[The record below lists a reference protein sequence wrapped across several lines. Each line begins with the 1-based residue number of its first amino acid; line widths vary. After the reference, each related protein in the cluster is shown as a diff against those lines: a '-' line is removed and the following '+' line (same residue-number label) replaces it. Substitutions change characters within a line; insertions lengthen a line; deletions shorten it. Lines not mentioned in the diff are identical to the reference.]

1 MPQQPRWRGRWT
13 RRWGQGAST
22 PGTRRWIRGPN
33 LLPWLAVALV
43 PAFSLTAIVTASH
56 RAHYEELARAWK
68 SNGDVA
74 LREHDPAGAVE
85 AFRNALRFAREDRTL
100 RLRLAEAL
108 AAAGQTSEARAY
120 LLRLWDDQPGNGQV
134 NLELARVAAS
144 TDAAADAV
152 RYYHNAIEGAWPS
165 DAETHRRQLRLEL
178 AGYLIDRGDA
188 HLAEAELIALAG
200 DLPEDP
206 AFRLRVAA
214 LFASAGA
221 HRRAQSIYDE
231 LTGSSA
237 VGARALH
244 GAAAA
249 ALALG
254 DHAAVVRYLSQLP
267 AQQLEPATRDML
279 ETSRL
284 VLQLDPYRRG
294 LASRVRVARARRI
307 IEVAATR
314 LDACTPAPSALRQ
327 MRDEL
332 RKILRSGTAR
342 WARTPEGFDTAV
354 LLAYR
359 SAYAARESCGALT
372 PPDRA
377 LLILHA
383 QMPEPPS

>member
-1 MPQQPRWRGRWT
+1 M
-13 RRWGQGAST
+13 
-22 PGTRRWIRGPN
+22 RGPN

-56 RAHYEELARAWK
+56 RAHYEQLAQTWESK
-68 SNGDVA
+68 GDLA
-74 LREHDPAGAVE
+74 LRAHDPAGAVE

-100 RLRLAEAL
+100 RLRLAESL
-108 AAAGQTSEARAY
+108 AAAGRTSEARAY

-134 NLELARVAAS
+134 NLELARVAAR
-144 TDAAADAV
+144 TDTAADAV

-178 AGYLIDRGDA
+178 AGYLIERGDA

-214 LFASAGA
+214 LLASADA
-221 HRRAQSIYDE
+221 HRRARAIYDE
-231 LTGSSA
+231 LTGSST
-237 VGARALH
+237 VGATAIH

-267 AQQLEPATRDML
+267 DRQLEPSTRDML

-294 LASRVRVARARRI
+294 LTRRERVARARRI
-307 IEVAATR
+307 IEAVAAR
-314 LDACTPAPSALRQ
+314 LNACTSAPPALQQ

-332 RKILRSGTAR
+332 RKVLRFGSAR
-342 WARTPEGFDTAV
+342 WARGPEGFDTAV
-354 LLAYR
+354 RLAYR
-359 SAYAARESCGALT
+359 SAYAAREPCGALT
-372 PPDRA
+372 PSDRA

-383 QMPEPPS
+383 QMPEPAS